1 MKKAT
6 YITKKAWY
14 KNDMVIREA
23 IERFIAVDV
32 IVQYARGLHANADVV
47 ADLKFGHEADS
58 VDYSDDEFAAL
69 GGKVTQYMN
78 EVIESTGRTH
88 YQAMRSGVYTAFS
101 DFNGWYLEQIV
112 YGGAEFDSALREY
125 IQISPYIA
133 QQDSLGSQF

>member
-1 MKKAT
+1 
-6 YITKKAWY
+6 
-14 KNDMVIREA
+14 MVIREA
-23 IERFIAVDV
+23 IERLIAVDV

-58 VDYSDDEFAAL
+58 ADYSDDEFAAL

-78 EVIESTGRTH
+78 EVVIESTGRTY